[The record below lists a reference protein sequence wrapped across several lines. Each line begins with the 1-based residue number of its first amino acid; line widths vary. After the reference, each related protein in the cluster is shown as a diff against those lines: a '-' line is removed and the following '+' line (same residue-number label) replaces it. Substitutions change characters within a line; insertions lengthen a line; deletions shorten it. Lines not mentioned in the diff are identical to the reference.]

1 MTDLIDSEPEQAQD
15 MNEDERLVADMIYSA
30 IQQFSSGSARGQ
42 QAAEF
47 RVGVSDLGYCS
58 ERTRRMLKQE
68 VPADTDLLLAFL
80 GTAIGDHVEQAVVE
94 AYPNAMSQF
103 EVVVPLQGD
112 RGQVYNVMGHPDLL
126 LDNMLLD
133 VKTNFGLALAR
144 RLGADQQKRFQRHCY
159 ALGAHQQGLF
169 GDIPLE
175 DVQVGNVWV
184 DRSGVEKSVHV
195 ELEPFSMEVVQ
206 EAARWLDEVI
216 DAYVNDHE
224 AMKEPPREVCAAT
237 CGFFET
243 CRALDTDVSGLLTDP
258 VIVEAVKMYKEGSGL
273 EKEGKSLRSQAK
285 AVLDGVEGSTG
296 EFTIK
301 WIHVN
306 ETVIPEQ
313 RRRAYS
319 RPDIRPIKR

>member
-1 MTDLIDSEPEQAQD
+1 MSEIIDTEPEVAQD
-15 MNEDERLVADMIYSA
+15 MDEEETLVANMIYSA
-30 IQQFSSGSARGQ
+30 IQQFSSGSERGQ

-58 ERTRRMLKQE
+58 ERTRRMLQQQ

-94 AYPNAMSQF
+94 SYPNALSQF
-103 EVVVPLQGD
+103 EVTVPLAGE

-126 LDNMLLD
+126 IDNLLLD

-159 ALGAHQQGLF
+159 ALGAHLAGLF

-175 DVQVGNVWV
+175 DVKVGNVWV
-184 DRSGVEKSVHV
+184 DRSGVEKQVHV
-195 ELEPFSMEVVQ
+195 ELEPFSQEVVD

-216 DAYVNDHE
+216 DAYLNDRE

-237 CGFFET
+237 CGFFDT
-243 CRALDTDVSGLLTDP
+243 CRALDTDVTGLLTDP
-258 VIVEAVKMYKEGSGL
+258 AIVEAARMYREGADM
-273 EKEGKSLRSQAK
+273 EKEGKSLK
-285 AVLDGVEGSTG
+285 AQSKAALEGIGGSTG
-296 EFTIK
+296 EFTVR

-306 ETVIPEQ
+306 ESLMPET
-313 RRRAYS
+313 RRRAHD
-319 RPDIRPIKR
+319 RLDIRPVKR